1 MERRVGGN
9 HSHED
14 GNEPKTPKDLPGQ
27 GEDENKQ
34 RKGLQD
40 QSVKDFF
47 SLFYRQNLKEQCMN
61 QEL

>member
-14 GNEPKTPKDLPGQ
+14 ENEPKTPKDLPEQ
-27 GEDENKQ
+27 GKDENKQ
-34 RKGLQD
+34 RKYLQD

-47 SLFYRQNLKEQCMN
+47 SLFYGQNLKEQCMN
-61 QEL
+61 

>member
-1 MERRVGGN
+1 MGGN

-27 GEDENKQ
+27 REDENENKQ
-34 RKGLQD
+34 RKGLQE

-47 SLFYRQNLKEQCMN
+47 PLLYRQNLKEQCMN